1 MQRRDKIRKLE
12 SDLFLGAEFEKIYN
26 ENFNRLFLFAC
37 KITRS
42 REIARD
48 VVSDIFVELWDKRLQ
63 LEQIKEIESYLFIS
77 VKNHAIRMVSRNVDQ
92 GLDSIED
99 TMINIDRIDP
109 EEILLEKELY
119 KLIEQTVNA
128 LPDQCQLV
136 FRLAKDKKM
145 KYKEIAEEL
154 GISITTVKSQLLKAT
169 TRIKEAILES
179 YGGHH
184 DTIGY
189 DQLGIILLT
198 IISGWILH

>member
-1 MQRRDKIRKLE
+1 
-12 SDLFLGAEFEKIYN
+12 
-26 ENFNRLFLFAC
+26 
-37 KITRS
+37 
-42 REIARD
+42 
-48 VVSDIFVELWDKRLQ
+48 
-63 LEQIKEIESYLFIS
+63 
-77 VKNHAIRMVSRNVDQ
+77 MVSRNVDQ